1 MRDAPPT
8 CAAAWRESC
17 SDIPIL
23 MRIWTLVTAVGAVM
37 LVGSLSAQDARA
49 VIAEASRA
57 MGVVGVTS
65 VTLAGTAAYGN
76 FGQSRT
82 LSFGIASTTIRSYNR
97 TFDFVRG
104 ISHSIGVAAPPGAPS
119 GVPPGP
125 FDDLIT
131 PASPGVKQ
139 LEIWTTPWGF
149 LRGAA
154 AASKLTLKTQTVDN
168 VRYRV
173 VSWTTPFAASSGR
186 PYTIA
191 GYISPE
197 MLVDKVETWIDHP
210 LMGDLEVMFNYGNY
224 QDAAGL
230 KVPTKVSQK
239 NIGMEVYV
247 AEFAFA
253 AANPPDLE
261 ELLKP
266 TVPGVASAPSP
277 MLSKPLAAGVHLIT
291 GGPGGPGGPGGYD
304 ALVVELKD
312 SVVILGGGGNEA
324 GGLALVAE
332 ARRLVPGKPITHA
345 VNMHGHF
352 DHAMVLPAFASE
364 GIAILTDDANRYF
377 LQESLNTPRTL
388 VGDAF
393 AKSKQRA
400 KVEGV
405 LEKRVLGDATRSI
418 ELHHL
423 KQVPH
428 ADGML
433 AAWLPKERILFVS
446 DIEPPVAGEPLT
458 PSLVAL
464 QQNIDRLG
472 LNFETFISNGP
483 RSTPTL
489 SRSEFMTRLS
499 QAARAGER

>member
-1 MRDAPPT
+1 
-8 CAAAWRESC
+8 
-17 SDIPIL
+17 
-23 MRIWTLVTAVGAVM
+23 MRIWRLVAAVGVVM
-37 LVGSLSAQDARA
+37 FAGSLAAQDARA

-57 MGVVGVTS
+57 MGVADVTS
-65 VTLAGTAAYGN
+65 LTLAGTAAYGN

-82 LSFGIASTTIRSYNR
+82 LSFGLASTMIGNYNR
-97 TFDFVRG
+97 TFDFARG
-104 ISHSIGVAAPPGAPS
+104 FSHSIGVAAPPGAPN

-131 PASPGVKQ
+131 PTSPGVKR

-154 AASKLTLKTQTVDN
+154 AAPKLTLKTETVDN
-168 VRYRV
+168 VRYKV
-173 VSWTTPFAASSGR
+173 VSWTTPFGASSGR

-197 MLVDKVETWIDHP
+197 MMVDKVQTWIDHP
-210 LMGDLEVMFNYGNY
+210 LMGDLEVMFNYRNY

-247 AEFAFA
+247 AAYTFA

-261 ELLKP
+261 ELLQP
-266 TVPGVASAPSP
+266 TVPAVAAAAPVP
-277 MLSKPLAAGVHLIT
+277 MLSRPLAAGVHLIT
-291 GGPGGPGGPGGYD
+291 AGPGGPGGYD

-324 GGLALVAE
+324 AGLALVAE
-332 ARRLVPGKPITHA
+332 ARRLVPGKPIAYA

-352 DHAMVLPAFASE
+352 DHAMVLPAFASA
-364 GIAILTDDANRYF
+364 GITILTDDPNRYF
-377 LQESLNTPRTL
+377 LQESLDTPRTL

-393 AKSKQRA
+393 ARSKQRA
-400 KVEGV
+400 KVESV
-405 LEKRVLGDATRSI
+405 VEKRVLGDATRSI

-423 KQVPH
+423 KLVPH

-433 AAWLPKERILFVS
+433 AAWLPKEKILFVS
-446 DIEPPVAGEPLT
+446 DIEPPVAGAPLT

-464 QQNIDRLG
+464 QQNLDRLG

-483 RSTPTL
+483 RSTPPL
-489 SRSEFMTRLS
+489 SRSEFMARLS
-499 QAARAGER
+499 QAAGAGER

>member
-1 MRDAPPT
+1 
-8 CAAAWRESC
+8 
-17 SDIPIL
+17 
-23 MRIWTLVTAVGAVM
+23 MRIWRLVTAVGVVM

-65 VTLAGTAAYGN
+65 VTLAGTAVYGN

-82 LSFGIASTTIRSYNR
+82 LSFGLAFTTIGSYNR
-97 TFDFVRG
+97 TFDFARG
-104 ISHSIGVAAPPGAPS
+104 ISHSIGVAAPPGAPN

-131 PASPGVKQ
+131 PASPGVKR

-173 VSWTTPFAASSGR
+173 VSWTTPFNASSGR

-197 MLVDKVETWIDHP
+197 MTVDKVETWIDHP

-247 AEFAFA
+247 AAFAFA

-261 ELLKP
+261 ELLQP
-266 TVPGVASAPSP
+266 TVPGVAAAAPLP
-277 MLSKPLAAGVHLIT
+277 MLSRPLAAGVHLIT
-291 GGPGGPGGPGGYD
+291 GGPGGYD

-324 GGLALVAE
+324 AGLALVAE

-352 DHAMVLPAFASE
+352 DHAMVLPAFASAR
-364 GIAILTDDANRYF
+364 ITILTDDPNRYF
-377 LQESLNTPRTL
+377 LQESLDIPRTL

-393 AKSKQRA
+393 AKSKQKA

-405 LEKRVLGDATRSI
+405 IEKRVLGDATRSI

-458 PSLVAL
+458 PSMVAL
-464 QQNIDRLG
+464 QQNLDRLG

-483 RSTPTL
+483 RSTPPL
-489 SRSEFMTRLS
+489 SRSEFMARLS

>member
-1 MRDAPPT
+1 
-8 CAAAWRESC
+8 
-17 SDIPIL
+17 
-23 MRIWTLVTAVGAVM
+23 MRIWRLFAAVGVVM
-37 LVGSLSAQDARA
+37 LVGPLSAEDARA

-82 LSFGIASTTIRSYNR
+82 LSFGLASTTIGNYNR
-97 TFDFVRG
+97 TFDFARE
-104 ISHSIGVAAPPGAPS
+104 ISHSIGVAAPPGAPN

-131 PASPGVKQ
+131 PMSPGVKR

-154 AASKLTLKTQTVDN
+154 AASKLTLKTETVDK
-168 VRYRV
+168 VRYKV
-173 VSWTTPFAASSGR
+173 VSWTTPFGASSGR
-186 PYTIA
+186 PYTIT

-197 MLVDKVETWIDHP
+197 MIVDKVETSIDHP
-210 LMGDLEVMFNYGNY
+210 LMGDLEVMFNYSNY

-247 AEFAFA
+247 ARYTFA
-253 AANPPDLE
+253 AVDPPDLE
-261 ELLKP
+261 ELLQP
-266 TVPGVASAPSP
+266 TVPGVAAAAPLP

-291 GGPGGPGGPGGYD
+291 GGYD

-324 GGLALVAE
+324 RGLALVAE

-352 DHAMVLPAFASE
+352 DHAMVLPAFASA
-364 GIAILTDDANRYF
+364 GITILTDDQNRYF
-377 LQESLNTPRTL
+377 LQESLNRPRTL

-393 AKSKQRA
+393 AKSKQQA

-405 LEKRVLGDATRSI
+405 MEKQVLGDATRSI

-458 PSLVAL
+458 PSMVAL
-464 QQNIDRLG
+464 QQNLDRLG
-472 LNFETFISNGP
+472 LDFETFISNGP
-483 RSTPTL
+483 RSTPPL
-489 SRSEFMTRLS
+489 SRSEFMARLK
-499 QAARAGER
+499 QTARAGER

>member
-1 MRDAPPT
+1 
-8 CAAAWRESC
+8 
-17 SDIPIL
+17 
-23 MRIWTLVTAVGAVM
+23 MRIWKLGAAVGVVM

-57 MGVVGVTS
+57 MGVAGVTS
-65 VTLAGTAAYGN
+65 LTLAGSAVYGN

-82 LSFGIASTTIRSYNR
+82 LSFGVASTTIRNYNR
-97 TFDFVRG
+97 TFDFARG
-104 ISHSIGVAAPPGAPS
+104 ISHSVGEAAPPGAPN

-131 PASPGVKQ
+131 PSSPGVKQ

-197 MLVDKVETWIDHP
+197 MIVDKVETWIDHP
-210 LMGDLEVMFNYGNY
+210 LMGDLEVMYNYGDY
-224 QDAAGL
+224 QDAAGP

-247 AEFAFA
+247 AGFAFA

-266 TVPGVASAPSP
+266 TVRGAASVPLP
-277 MLSKPLAAGVHLIT
+277 MLSKPLAAGVYLIT
-291 GGPGGPGGPGGYD
+291 GGYD

-312 SVVILGGGGNEA
+312 SAVILGGGGSEE

-332 ARRLVPGKPITHA
+332 ARRLVPGKPIAYA

-364 GIAILTDDANRYF
+364 RIAILTDDANRYF

-400 KVEGV
+400 RVEGV
-405 LEKRVLGDATRSI
+405 MEKRVLGDAARSI

-423 KQVPH
+423 KLIPH

-483 RSTPTL
+483 RSTPPL

>member
-1 MRDAPPT
+1 
-8 CAAAWRESC
+8 
-17 SDIPIL
+17 
-23 MRIWTLVTAVGAVM
+23 MRIWRLVAAVGVVLLA
-37 LVGSLSAQDARA
+37 GSLSAEDARA
-49 VIAEASRA
+49 VIAEASRT
-57 MGVVGVTS
+57 MGVVDLTA

-82 LSFGIASTTIRSYNR
+82 LSFGLTSTTIGNYNR
-97 TFDFVRG
+97 TFDFARG
-104 ISHSIGVAAPPGAPS
+104 IAHSIGVAEPPGAPN

-131 PASPGVKQ
+131 PASPGVKR

-168 VRYRV
+168 VRYKV
-173 VSWTTPFAASSGR
+173 VSWTTPFGASSGR

-191 GYISPE
+191 GYISPA
-197 MLVDKVETWIDHP
+197 MIVDKVETWIDHP
-210 LMGDLEVMFNYGNY
+210 LMGDLEVMFNYSNY

-247 AEFAFA
+247 AQFAFA
-253 AANPPDLE
+253 AVDPSDLD
-261 ELLKP
+261 ELLQP
-266 TVPGVASAPSP
+266 TTVPDVAAVPSP
-277 MLSKPLAAGVHLIT
+277 MLSKPLAPGVHLIT
-291 GGPGGPGGPGGYD
+291 GGPGGYD

-312 SVVILGGGGNEA
+312 SVVILGGGGTEA
-324 GGLALVAE
+324 AGLALVAE
-332 ARRLVPGKPITHA
+332 ARRLVPGKPIAFA

-352 DHAMVLPAFASE
+352 DHAMVLPAFASA
-364 GIAILTDDANRYF
+364 GITILTDDPNRYF

-393 AKSKQRA
+393 AKSRQHAR
-400 KVEGV
+400 VESV
-405 LEKRVLGDATRSI
+405 VEKRVLGDAARSI

-446 DIEPPVAGEPLT
+446 DIEAPAAGEPLT
-458 PSLVAL
+458 PSIVAL
-464 QQNIDRLG
+464 QQNLDRLG
-472 LNFETFISNGP
+472 INFETFISNGP
-483 RSTPTL
+483 RSTPPL
-489 SRSEFMTRLS
+489 SRSEFMARLS
-499 QAARAGER
+499 QAVRAGER

>member
-1 MRDAPPT
+1 MQDAP
-8 CAAAWRESC
+8 ANVYGSMAC
-17 SDIPIL
+17 SLLPRHSIPVH
-23 MRIWTLVTAVGAVM
+23 IWKLVAAVGVVM
-37 LVGSLSAQDARA
+37 LVGSLSAEDAA
-49 VIAEASRA
+49 SVIADASRA
-57 MGVVGVTS
+57 MGVVGVNS
-65 VTLAGTAAYGN
+65 VTLAGTAVYGN

-82 LSFGIASTTIRSYNR
+82 LSFGLAFTTIGNYNR
-97 TFDFVRG
+97 TFDFARG
-104 ISHSIGVAAPPGAPS
+104 ISHSTGVAAPPGAPN
-119 GVPPGP
+119 GVSPGP

-131 PASPGVKQ
+131 PASPGIKR

-149 LRGAA
+149 LLGAA
-154 AASKLTLKTQTVDN
+154 AASKLTLKTQTVDK

-173 VSWTTPFAASSGR
+173 VSYTTPFGASSGR

-191 GYISPE
+191 GYISPQ
-197 MLVDKVETWIDHP
+197 MTVDKVETWIDHP

-247 AEFAFA
+247 ARFAFA

-261 ELLKP
+261 ALLQP
-266 TVPGVASAPSP
+266 TVPDVAAAPLP
-277 MLSKPLAAGVHLIT
+277 MLSKPLAAGVYLIS
-291 GGPGGPGGPGGYD
+291 GGYD

-324 GGLALVAE
+324 RGLALIAE
-332 ARRLVPGKPITHA
+332 ARRLVPGKPITYA
-345 VNMHGHF
+345 VNLHGHF
-352 DHAMVLPAFASE
+352 DHAMVLPAFASA
-364 GIAILTDDANRYF
+364 GITILTDDPNQYF

-393 AKSKQRA
+393 AKSKQHA
-400 KVEGV
+400 KVESV
-405 LEKRVLGDATRSI
+405 IEKRVLGDAARSI

-423 KQVPH
+423 KQIPH

-446 DIEPPVAGEPLT
+446 DIEPPIAGQPLT
-458 PSLVAL
+458 PSMVAL

-472 LNFETFISNGP
+472 LDFETFISNGP
-483 RSTPTL
+483 RSTPPL
-489 SRSEFMTRLS
+489 SRSEFMARLS